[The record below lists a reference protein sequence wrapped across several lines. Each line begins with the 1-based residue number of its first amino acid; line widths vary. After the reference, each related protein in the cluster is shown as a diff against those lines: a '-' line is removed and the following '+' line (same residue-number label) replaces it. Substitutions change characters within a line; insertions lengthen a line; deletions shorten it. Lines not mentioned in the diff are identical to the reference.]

1 MGKFWRTDKRAF
13 TLSMTAYFYYLFT
26 QPSDGNYLAQ
36 ARKTN
41 LTKMTWSQVFALLL
55 SPLPVFLIA
64 IWREMPRNAARNW
77 MLFIFLE
84 KRDLSIHEDSYYL
97 MILLRFVTFGSSEA
111 IIKFSSLEDSVLRSV
126 TVVETVQG
134 SRPFSSFRKSVPVGG
149 RLLAQVLMFRF

>member
-1 MGKFWRTDKRAF
+1 
-13 TLSMTAYFYYLFT
+13 
-26 QPSDGNYLAQ
+26 
-36 ARKTN
+36 
-41 LTKMTWSQVFALLL
+41 
-55 SPLPVFLIA
+55 
-64 IWREMPRNAARNW
+64 

-111 IIKFSSLEDSVLRSV
+111 IIKFSSFEDSVLRSI